1 MALGK
6 LADSKRKAIE
16 FLLFFLGRDRSVA
29 RVRARFGR
37 EQPVYVL
44 RNRAAKIH
52 CFVGVKPAPYHRF
65 TIMTSFGAMQVPMA
79 TGEPT
84 PVGLDRSE
92 AGQGGLQD
100 GRVSANSTLQA
111 RRTK

>member
-6 LADSKRKAIE
+6 RADSKRKAIE

-37 EQPVYVL
+37 EQAVYVL
-44 RNRAAKIH
+44 RNRAAKVH
-52 CFVGVKPAPYHRF
+52 CFVGVKPSTYHRL
-65 TIMTSFGAMQVPMA
+65 TIMTSVSAMQAPTA
-79 TGEPT
+79 TGEPS
-84 PVGLDRSE
+84 PVGLDRSK

-100 GRVSANSTLQA
+100 GRV
-111 RRTK
+111 